1 MEVKESETRA
11 LVLVKG
17 GRDEVAHRPE
27 LLEQERPASRPVI
40 SEMDRSAVFAAEL
53 RFTILRRASGWR
65 LRPPS
70 ILSAVALVLGKLAAT
85 AVRGDRDCLA
95 LLIEGL
101 HRKMR
106 DAAETALAGQE
117 TP

>member
-1 MEVKESETRA
+1 MTEPEARA

-17 GRDEVAHRPE
+17 GRRDAVDRSEV
-27 LLEQERPASRPVI
+27 LEPERPASEPVMT
-40 SEMDRSAVFAAEL
+40 EMDRSAVFAAEL
-53 RFTILRRASGWR
+53 RLTIVRRACGWR

-85 AVRGDRDCLA
+85 AVRGDGERLG

-106 DAAETALAGQE
+106 DAAEAALAGQE